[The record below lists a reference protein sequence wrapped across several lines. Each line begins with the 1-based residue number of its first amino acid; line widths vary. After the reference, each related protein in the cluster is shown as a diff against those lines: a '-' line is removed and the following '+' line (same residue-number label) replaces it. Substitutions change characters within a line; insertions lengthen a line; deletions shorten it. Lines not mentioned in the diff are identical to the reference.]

1 MKHKVYVARRR
12 CREPNTIQG
21 RVNIPY
27 GTELEAVGRFLIYHG
42 QTLCSVTSQL
52 AYDYF
57 SQNDDGRGLERGA
70 LVAEILELLGQ
81 PKKISLEERQ
91 KRWDRIW
98 AAEDLHKYRRKDH
111 EDFWVWNFDF
121 YNAPVEDLLRIRNL
135 AKEA

>member
-27 GTELEAVGRFLIYHG
+27 GTELEVVGRFLIYRG

-52 AYDYF
+52 AYDFF

-70 LVAEILELLGQ
+70 LVAEILEL
-81 PKKISLEERQ
+81 PAEEVERFTWENA
-91 KRWDRIW
+91 KR
-98 AAEDLHKYRRKDH
+98 
-111 EDFWVWNFDF
+111 F
-121 YNAPVEDLLRIRNL
+121 YGV
-135 AKEA
+135 